1 MAIRFKLP
9 TISLRK
15 KTAATAVEVGSPLSP
30 EAAKLGT
37 EALTQ
42 LVDDKLKRISG
53 DEFLVIKINRQG
65 SLVLGGLLLT
75 ILWIAPLVEMGW
87 GKFSSGEW
95 SLRAIQNSI
104 HISMPRLP
112 AKNPNSSPSATP
124 SAETPQP
131 LPDAT
136 ASALRVRMGT
146 DSLEAATT
154 IKNLLATS
162 GFNQVDVVYDAH
174 IDPMVVMIATHSG
187 TVDLGQ
193 KLAQIFDGQYKM
205 ASASAILTEDSNFAA
220 TILVGK
226 NALKKK

>member
-15 KTAATAVEVGSPLSP
+15 KSAASVADVGSPLSP

-42 LVDDKLKRISG
+42 LVDEKLKRISG

-87 GKFSSGEW
+87 SKFSRGEW
-95 SLRAIQNSI
+95 SIQAIQNSV
-104 HISMPRLP
+104 HISMPRFP
-112 AKNPNSSPSATP
+112 MKKASSDQTQRASLQQ
-124 SAETPQP
+124 PQP
-131 LPDAT
+131 TPEAT
-136 ASALRVRMGT
+136 ASAVRVRMGA
-146 DSLEAATT
+146 DSLEVATS
-154 IKNLLATS
+154 IKNLLSKS
-162 GFNQVDVVYDAH
+162 GFNQIDVVYDAH

-187 TVDLGQ
+187 TADLGQ
-193 KLAQIFDGQYKM
+193 KLTSVFEGQYKM
-205 ASASAILTEDSNFAA
+205 ASASALLTEDSDFAA
-220 TILVGK
+220 TVLVGK